1 MTDEEKR
8 FFIKA
13 LWESLQDPL
22 WGRDDLIDFGKAI
35 FSKQSLKELPDKTFE
50 KIFPYLKHIAES
62 LGERLTAQAEKQ
74 LAAQAKE
81 ETKPEPTK

>member
-1 MTDEEKR
+1 MTDDEKK

-22 WGRDDLIDFGKAI
+22 WVRDDLIDFGKAI
-35 FSKQSLKELPDKTFE
+35 YSKQTLKELPDRTFE
-50 KIFPYLKHIAES
+50 KIFPYLKHIAEA

-74 LAAQAKE
+74 
-81 ETKPEPTK
+81 TKASEIEAEPKK